1 MSVSLALTMHGTLK
15 LLQQHTTSVSTST
28 WLDVNCVFSSL
39 LFILYVMAL
48 EFNITIPFNLSVPGL
63 AGCIV

>member
-1 MSVSLALTMHGTLK
+1 MLVSLAFTMHGTFK
-15 LLQQHTTSVSTST
+15 LLQQQTISVSTST
-28 WLDVNCVFSSL
+28 WLDVNSVFSSL

>member
-15 LLQQHTTSVSTST
+15 LLQQQTTSVSTST

-48 EFNITIPFNLSVPGL
+48 EFNITIPFNLSVSGL

>member
-1 MSVSLALTMHGTLK
+1 MLVSLAFTMHGTFK
-15 LLQQHTTSVSTST
+15 LLQQQTKSVSTST
-28 WLDVNCVFSSL
+28 WLDVNSVFSSL